1 MENFNKTE
9 ELTAVQLDK
18 AWYKKGFAECELRLI
33 KEKITFE
40 DLVQISED
48 IVNNVE
54 NKFLK
59 AIGRCESSIN
69 AQNERIKKL
78 NPNVTEADLEDPYK

>member
-48 IVNNVE
+48 
-54 NKFLK
+54 
-59 AIGRCESSIN
+59 
-69 AQNERIKKL
+69 
-78 NPNVTEADLEDPYK
+78 NVTEADLEDPYK